1 MGDLEKEDSFVRV
14 TFVQTA
20 LCSEPFQIPLAD
32 LSLIY
37 NKTFLSSIPWS
48 SDVGSFFIAS
58 LSHSSKPSQTLTLQ
72 NTT

>member
-20 LCSEPFQIPLAD
+20 LCSEPFQIPLAN

-37 NKTFLSSIPWS
+37 NKTPHLHDTMRQSCCWFTQHYFELLI
-48 SDVGSFFIAS
+48 
-58 LSHSSKPSQTLTLQ
+58 
-72 NTT
+72 